1 MRGDVHSLFS
11 LRCGGKRSRVETDRA
26 LILVKGDLL
35 TTGIRT
41 GRKEADWGYVDHHT
55 REYQD
60 NGGKGLRG
68 RFLADQGR

>member
-11 LRCGGKRSRVETDRA
+11 LRCGGQRSREETDQT

-41 GRKEADWGYVDHHT
+41 GRKEAD
-55 REYQD
+55 
-60 NGGKGLRG
+60 
-68 RFLADQGR
+68 